1 MEQEV
6 METVLHEILQE
17 LRGQQAQLSQLQNG
31 MKEQEST
38 IASMDQKLEK
48 HEGLSCTLSED
59 QLALIKDFIGE
70 KFETLQKVM
79 IMNPTLR
86 QTHKH
91 FSLMP
96 ANFRMEYFPLLVN
109 TVMKWVVVLI
119 VLVFL
124 MWLAVKMI
132 NPV

>member
-17 LRGQQAQLSQLQNG
+17 LRGQKAQLGQLQKG
-31 MKEQEST
+31 MKEQENT
-38 IASMDQKLEK
+38 IATIHQKLAK
-48 HEGLSCTLSED
+48 HEGPSCTLSED
-59 QLALIKDFIGE
+59 QLALLKDFMGE
-70 KFETLQKVM
+70 NFETLQKLM
-79 IMNPTLR
+79 IMNPAVR
-86 QTHKH
+86 QMHKH

-96 ANFRMEYFPLLVN
+96 PNFRMEHFPLLVN

-119 VLVFL
+119 VLVFF
-124 MWLAVKMI
+124 MWLTVRMI

>member
-17 LRGQQAQLSQLQNG
+17 LRGQQAQLGQLQNG
-31 MKEQEST
+31 MKEQEIT
-38 IASMDQKLEK
+38 IASIHQKLAK
-48 HEGLSCTLSED
+48 HEGQPCTLSED
-59 QLALIKDFIGE
+59 QLALLKDFMGD

-79 IMNPTLR
+79 ILNPTVR

-96 ANFRMEYFPLLVN
+96 PNFRMEYFPLLVN

-124 MWLAVKMI
+124 IWLAVRMI